1 MENHKNEKEEKI
13 DNIVDK
19 IFNYI
24 YKGKSI
30 ISALISGFICFY
42 FLDQVLSNKITLPKT
57 VSEISLLSIFYIPIL
72 MIFFY
77 SIIDIIV
84 SFSQNMSE
92 RQINLSDNIKDF
104 LRFFTIEEVL
114 IAIIVLIISG
124 LKDTDISII
133 ILISIMFIM
142 PILLMVIYNLV
153 NYILNTKKQDNTIEL
168 KKAKLE
174 ETIKNIDMILK
185 IVFFILIIML
195 LGAAI
200 IYTIINSNYVLTGF
214 YAIWEIVLTIIFIFI
229 LKEFKKNKKKKFS
242 CFFMLFS

>member
-84 SFSQNMSE
+84 GRWAALLQPRPEATGLTLTVEAPDTVITLADVAMGEVWIASGQSNME
-92 RQINLSDNIKDF
+92 FRLKDAANAAEVIPVCADSL
-104 LRFFTIEEVL
+104 LRFFTMRPAAVTN
-114 IAIIVLIISG
+114 SG
-124 LKDTDISII
+124 TWPAACFSIRKCF
-133 ILISIMFIM
+133 S
-142 PILLMVIYNLV
+142 
-153 NYILNTKKQDNTIEL
+153 
-168 KKAKLE
+168 
-174 ETIKNIDMILK
+174 
-185 IVFFILIIML
+185 
-195 LGAAI
+195 AAAD
-200 IYTIINSNYVLTGF
+200 F
-214 YAIWEIVLTIIFIFI
+214 
-229 LKEFKKNKKKKFS
+229 
-242 CFFMLFS
+242 